1 MCRGW
6 WVAFF
11 FFFFLDRFFLATNK
25 IRENL
30 NRCQNKFP
38 LKFPIQAWFV
48 YSLIWT
54 APGLLRRI
62 FSFKGKK
69 PKTNIDN
76 IYISGKA
83 AIFKESVCILFQRSR
98 KEGMKTWYL
107 SNANQANT
115 WKKGK
120 YNWTTLSLINAKK
133 LEFVSGDLWM
143 ACIPATIECVIGKP
157 GSGC

>member
-6 WVAFF
+6 WVAFVF
-11 FFFFLDRFFLATNK
+11 SFLGQIFLATNK
-25 IRENL
+25 IQDNL

-48 YSLIWT
+48 YSLIWI
-54 APGLLRRI
+54 APGLLRKI
-62 FSFKGKK
+62 FSYKEKN

-76 IYISGKA
+76 ILVEKQPYSKN
-83 AIFKESVCILFQRSR
+83 LFAFCSR
-98 KEGMKTWYL
+98 GAEKGMKTWYL
-107 SNANQANT
+107 SNATQANT

-133 LEFVSGDLWM
+133 LEFVSDLWM
-143 ACIPATIECVIGKP
+143 ACIPATIECVIGKL